1 MKIVVNFGT
10 NNWVWEWWNY
20 MKLRVLEAIKD
31 AIKKQLE
38 KQGIR

>member
-1 MKIVVNFGT
+1 VVNFGT